1 MQKIEKKDI
10 LFIINP
16 HAGRKNIDFVVKKL
30 RRIDKDIQYILA
42 NDLQTFE
49 KELNKQI
56 SNHKVFVAVGGDGTV
71 NALIKYLIDK
81 EDKALAILPFGSGN
95 GFSNEM
101 GFKSNIELLI
111 RQISKGEI
119 INIDVLEIN
128 NNFFI
133 NLAGIGFDAA
143 VAHKFQKSKERGFTS
158 YIFSTAVAY
167 FTYKSFKASITSNN
181 FKIDGAYQMI
191 SIANTRQFGNNALI
205 SPTSRAFDGKFEI
218 VLMERIPPKELF
230 PFVYKLFKGTLK
242 ESKYIHYISS
252 QDPVVIKT
260 DCTKYHIDG
269 DPFTGN
275 GEYHI
280 AINKNS
286 LKVIN
291 TLSGIAVHP
300 TKDKVDSK
308 IRD

>member
-1 MQKIEKKDI
+1 MQNTEKKDI

-16 HAGRKNIDFVVKKL
+16 HAGRKNINFVVKTL
-30 RRIDKDIQYILA
+30 QRIDKDIQYILA

-71 NALIKYLIDK
+71 NALIKYLINK

-95 GFSNEM
+95 GFANEL
-101 GFKSNIELLI
+101 GFVSDIKLLI
-111 RQISKGEI
+111 KQISRGEI

-128 NNFFI
+128 KNFFI

-158 YIFSTAVAY
+158 YIFSTAASY
-167 FTYKSFKASITSNN
+167 FTYKSFKACITSSH
-181 FKIDGAYQMI
+181 FKIEGIYQMI

-205 SPTSRAFDGKFEI
+205 SPASKAFDGKFEI
-218 VLMERIPPKELF
+218 VLMERIPLKELF
-230 PFVYKLFKGTLK
+230 SFVYKLFKGTLK
-242 ESKYIHYISS
+242 ESKYIHYVSS
-252 QDPVVIKT
+252 QEAVVIEA

-269 DPFTGN
+269 DPFISN
-275 GEYHI
+275 GEYHV

-291 TLSGIAVHP
+291 MA
-300 TKDKVDSK
+300 
-308 IRD
+308 